1 MALDATEAPRAA
13 GEGLVSSAPMA
24 TDPASALLHT
34 RVEHRDRVVVVIVQG
49 ELDVAS
55 SPRLVDAV
63 VELGGAGGG
72 DGAVVIDM
80 AGVGFMD
87 SSGLRALLDCERS
100 CRDGGR
106 RFALARPS
114 DTVRR
119 VLELVDLL
127 DTLTVLDEVTAQ
139 TLAGVA
145 DAPAEERPSA

>member
-1 MALDATEAPRAA
+1 MFAPLTIRQTPTPEDD
-13 GEGLVSSAPMA
+13 GCRLE
-24 TDPASALLHT
+24 
-34 RVEHRDRVVVVIVQG
+34 VEG

-55 SPRLVDAV
+55 ASRLVDAV
-63 VELGGAGGG
+63 AELGGGGRS

-106 RFALARPS
+106 RFALARPTDS
-114 DTVRR
+114 VRR

-127 DTLTVLDEVTAQ
+127 DTLTVLDDVTPQ
-139 TLAGVA
+139 TLAAVA
-145 DAPAEERPSA
+145 DASGEERPPA

>member
-1 MALDATEAPRAA
+1 
-13 GEGLVSSAPMA
+13 MA

-34 RVEHRDRVVVVIVQG
+34 RVEHRDRVAVVIARG

-55 SPRLVDAV
+55 SSRLLEAV
-63 VELGGAGGG
+63 AELGGAGGHG
-72 DGAVVIDM
+72 GAVVIDM

-106 RFALARPS
+106 PFALARPTDS
-114 DTVRR
+114 VRR

-127 DTLTVLDEVTAQ
+127 DTLTVLEEVTPQ
-139 TLAGVA
+139 TLAAVA
-145 DAPAEERPSA
+145 DAPAGERPQA